1 MRSVR
6 WLGLLALYVGAQA
19 VGLVLS
25 QPFRSEGFSSTSN
38 PQSPTAPIFILVVI
52 IVAPLFILFF
62 ARRKGGL
69 VALRQL
75 ILLGIAGALYFTL
88 YATFALLPPGLVLL
102 SPTAAEVTLDPALAI
117 AATLSAVL
125 YLALLMEPQWYIVDL
140 VGFLAAGSLI
150 AILGISFAILPAF
163 ILLIALMVYDA
174 IAVYRT
180 KHMVSLADV
189 VTDMKLP
196 ILMVMPDSAG
206 YDYTRAPTLAEQ
218 RAQPTEERAALF
230 MGLGDVVIPGTL
242 IVSAFIWLP
251 SSPVV
256 LGGREP
262 LGRHRRARRL
272 ARRLRHPDAARAPG
286 EPAGGPAALERV
298 RHRRI
303 RGRLRP
309 PVPLVDARSDRSALT
324 PVDSPGTCRAR

>member
-1 MRSVR
+1 MRSIR
-6 WLGLLALYVGAQA
+6 WIGLLALYVGAQA

-52 IVAPLFILFF
+52 IVAPLFILLL
-62 ARRKGGL
+62 ARQRGGL

-88 YATFALLPPGLVLL
+88 YATFSLLPPGLVLL
-102 SPTAAEVTLDPALAI
+102 SPTAAEVVLDPALALAGFVS
-117 AATLSAVL
+117 AAL
-125 YLALLMEPQWYIVDL
+125 YLALLMEPQWYVVDL

-150 AILGISFAILPAF
+150 AILGISFGILPAF

-174 IAVYRT
+174 IAVYHT

-196 ILMVMPDSAG
+196 ILMVMPERAD
-206 YDYTRAPTLAEQ
+206 YDYTGAPRLSETRAEPV
-218 RAQPTEERAALF
+218 EERSALF

-251 SSPVV
+251 SSPEFLGVGANLWASLGALVGSLLGYGVLMRLVLKGNPQAGLPLLNGGALVGYAVV
-256 LGGREP
+256 YLLLFHSWTLGLTG
-262 LGRHRRARRL
+262 
-272 ARRLRHPDAARAPG
+272 
-286 EPAGGPAALERV
+286 AL
-298 RHRRI
+298 
-303 RGRLRP
+303 
-309 PVPLVDARSDRSALT
+309 
-324 PVDSPGTCRAR
+324 

>member
-1 MRSVR
+1 MRSLR

-38 PQSPTAPIFILVVI
+38 PQSPTAPLFILVVI

-75 ILLGIAGALYFTL
+75 ILLGISAALYFTL

-102 SPTAAEVTLDPALAI
+102 SPTAAEIVLDPALAI
-117 AATLSAVL
+117 AATVSAVL
-125 YLALLMEPQWYIVDL
+125 YLALLLEPQWYIVDL
-140 VGFLAAGSLI
+140 VGFLAAGALI

-218 RAQPTEERAALF
+218 RAQPTEERSALF

-251 SSPVV
+251 SSPAFLGVGANLWAAIGTLLGSLVGYSVLMRLVLRGNPQAGLPLLNGGAILGYAVV
-256 LGGREP
+256 YVLLFHSWTLGLTG
-262 LGRHRRARRL
+262 
-272 ARRLRHPDAARAPG
+272 
-286 EPAGGPAALERV
+286 AL
-298 RHRRI
+298 
-303 RGRLRP
+303 
-309 PVPLVDARSDRSALT
+309 
-324 PVDSPGTCRAR
+324 